1 MASNAVILKD
11 VAVVGLS
18 HWDAAPFLKKVT
30 DIVPSIIY
38 IFNQTTQSNEYSN
51 RSLGESLGFSAQD
64 VQEMGAGLMPTLCH
78 PDDLARVGAHFAA
91 LSDARD
97 GEVLQ
102 VEYRVRHKDGNWVW
116 LLSHDTVFDRDTSGQ
131 VVRHIGVASDITA
144 QKTAEERARAEHLK
158 ARTVNDELRT
168 FSYAMSHDMKAP
180 SNTLNLLLTELLE
193 THRDTLDPDAIELTE
208 LALGTVA
215 HMGNLVDDV
224 LNYTRVIN
232 QDFVL
237 TSVPLNALLNQ
248 VTEELDGIIRHQG
261 GVVDIADLPLVAADA
276 TQLRIYFHAL
286 IENAMKFH
294 KPETI
299 PRVSITCSMTKDLKS
314 YDITVRDNGIGIDTS
329 KHEQVFKVFKRLNT
343 APGHSGTGLGLA
355 ICRRIAAN
363 HGSTITLVS
372 SPAQGAAFTIRLPK
386 A

>member
-1 MASNAVILKD
+1 MAINAVILKD
-11 VAVVGLS
+11 VAVAGLS

-51 RSLGESLGFSAQD
+51 RSLGESLGYSAEE
-64 VQEMGAGLMPTLCH
+64 VREMGAMLMPTLCH
-78 PDDLARVGAHFAA
+78 PDDLERVGKHFAA
-91 LSDARD
+91 LREARD

-102 VEYRVRHKDGNWVW
+102 VEYRVQHKNGDWVW
-116 LLSHDTVFDRDTSGQ
+116 LLSHDTVFDRDPTGR

-158 ARTVNDELRT
+158 SQTINDELRT

-232 QDFVL
+232 QDFKL
-237 TSVPLNALLNQ
+237 TTVPLNALLGHVEQ
-248 VTEELDGIIRHQG
+248 ELGGVIRHQG
-261 GVVDIADLPLVAADA
+261 GILDIGELPSVAADA

-294 KPETI
+294 KPETF
-299 PRVSITCSMTKDLKS
+299 PRVSVTAALTDDLKG
-314 YDITVRDNGIGIDTS
+314 YDITVCDDGIGIEAS

-363 HGSTITLVS
+363 HGSTINLVS
-372 SPAQGAAFTIRLPK
+372 APAQGAAFTIRLPK